1 MNDRLGCHDM
11 EMLCRQRAKIDPKHN
26 WKWLG
31 EAHRWRVLE
40 HRENAWQF
48 QHRNSQQQ
56 MHAGPMTMGPNP
68 VDGDAPPNNSRL
80 SPL

>member
-1 MNDRLGCHDM
+1 
-11 EMLCRQRAKIDPKHN
+11 
-26 WKWLG
+26 
-31 EAHRWRVLE
+31 VLE
-40 HRENAWQF
+40 HRENAWRF

-68 VDGDAPPNNSRL
+68 VDGDAPPKNSRL